1 MTVSVPV
8 RFRTVC
14 HGERFQSGA
23 AVTAAA
29 AEAKSSQIMAY
40 CLLPLNHQQI
50 RGMST
55 HRPFLSLPFYF
66 FRFCILAP
74 HCLSSFSHSIFL
86 FSTSPCPFSV
96 LFTNVPFIF
105 RHHFFFS
112 LTARNMTYCS
122 VSQAHVHTCDPT
134 SPTRTPS
141 AHDFL
146 PLVLTTQMF
155 ITTTEAGES
164 V

>member
-14 HGERFQSGA
+14 HGERFQAGA

-66 FRFCILAP
+66 FLFCILAP

-86 FSTSPCPFSV
+86 FSTFPLSV
-96 LFTNVPFIF
+96 LSIIYKRPLHFQTSYVFFHLLQETWQTAVSAKLTCTHATLLLPPE
-105 RHHFFFS
+105 HHLHTTSS
-112 LTARNMTYCS
+112 LLYWPHRC
-122 VSQAHVHTCDPT
+122 
-134 SPTRTPS
+134 
-141 AHDFL
+141 L
-146 PLVLTTQMF
+146 
-155 ITTTEAGES
+155 
-164 V
+164 

>member
-1 MTVSVPV
+1 M

-74 HCLSSFSHSIFL
+74 HCLSSFSQYIFL
-86 FSTSPCPFSV
+86 FSTFPLSV
-96 LFTNVPFIF
+96 LSIIYKRPLHFQTSY
-105 RHHFFFS
+105 FFF
-112 LTARNMTYCS
+112 TYCKKHDILQCQPS
-122 VSQAHVHTCDPT
+122 SRAHMRPYFSHQNNICTRLPPSCIDHTDVYNNNR
-134 SPTRTPS
+134 SWR
-141 AHDFL
+141 
-146 PLVLTTQMF
+146 VRLTFKT
-155 ITTTEAGES
+155 
-164 V
+164 

>member
-1 MTVSVPV
+1 M

-86 FSTSPCPFSV
+86 FSIFPLSV
-96 LFTNVPFIF
+96 LRIIYK
-105 RHHFFFS
+105 RIIFS
-112 LTARNMTYCS
+112 LTARNMTDCS